1 MEKQMKNKRL
11 YFLAT
16 VLIVFEIVNFSV
28 TEFAL
33 TDLIGPVPMATLLA
47 IVFSL
52 IDLGPVLV
60 TGRSEGLI
68 LGIWFIAAVMNA
80 SLSWQAFVLFMPE
93 LTALLFAAAL
103 LIIRLIVIGSF
114 AFGETRPVTS

>member
-1 MEKQMKNKRL
+1 MKNKRL